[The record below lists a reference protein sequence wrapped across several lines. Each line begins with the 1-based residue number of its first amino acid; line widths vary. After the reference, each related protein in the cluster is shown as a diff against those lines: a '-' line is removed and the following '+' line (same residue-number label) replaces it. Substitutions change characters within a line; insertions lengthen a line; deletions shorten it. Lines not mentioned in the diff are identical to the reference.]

1 MNIIRKILEKNV
13 IYIVYIVGTRVPYRY
28 KLLKEGAAK
37 MEGGGV
43 QQLLQ
48 LIKSKV
54 SYFHGFFV
62 DCKHLPVKFK

>member
-37 MEGGGV
+37 MEGRGGSATV
-43 QQLLQ
+43 AA
-48 LIKSKV
+48 
-54 SYFHGFFV
+54 Y
-62 DCKHLPVKFK
+62 